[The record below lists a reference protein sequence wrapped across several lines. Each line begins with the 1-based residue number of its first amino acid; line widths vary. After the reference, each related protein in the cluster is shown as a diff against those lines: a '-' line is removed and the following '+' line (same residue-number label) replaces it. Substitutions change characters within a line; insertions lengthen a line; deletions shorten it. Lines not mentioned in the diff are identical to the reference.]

1 MHIQRIAVVGFSVV
15 LGLGNCG
22 CSDRNV
28 DQGWASPRPL
38 GKEIASYTPP
48 LQPTTAPATIL
59 EVKEPKGPLTLSQA
73 LALSLMK
80 NPNLAS
86 FAWEVRAKEAQ
97 TLQASLPPN
106 PELSVEVED
115 IRLSSSKEKTTR
127 KRITASSEETVEVEH
142 ETETASGPPSG
153 LEGAQYTIALS
164 QVIEMGGKRAKR
176 TQVAAWEQKLASWDY
191 EVARL
196 DILTDVTKGFVDVVS
211 AQQRVALA
219 QELVGLAE
227 RSLQTVAERVKAG
240 KVSPMEE
247 SKARVALATSRID
260 LKQAHRRLEA
270 ARKRLA
276 YLWGANRPTF
286 DQVLGD
292 LLAVREIP
300 SEDDVLALISENP
313 DLVRWA
319 DEMEQRQAAVTLAK
333 AKGIPDLTV
342 SGGYRY
348 IGADKENALVFGVS
362 APLPVFD
369 RNQGGIQEAKYR
381 FSKALEDREAARVR
395 VQTVLAEGYQA
406 LSSAYIEAT
415 TLRQEVLPQAEN
427 AFKASTEGFQR
438 GKFGY
443 LEVLD
448 AQRTLFEVR
457 DRYIETLA
465 SYHKSVADVER
476 LIGTPLISLNGNQ
489 MRKERK

>member
-1 MHIQRIAVVGFSVV
+1 MDIWHCAIS
-15 LGLGNCG
+15 G
-22 CSDRNV
+22 CSLLLMLGGCSTERTDA
-28 DQGWASPRPL
+28 GWPKPRSL
-38 GKEIASYTPP
+38 GREIAAWKPP
-48 LQPTTAPATIL
+48 SQPATLPAARL
-59 EVKEPKGPLTLSQA
+59 ELAEPKGPLGLQQA
-73 LALSLMK
+73 LALALMK

-86 FAWEVRAKEAQ
+86 FAWEVRAREAQ
-97 TLQASLPPN
+97 TLQAGLSPN

-115 IRLSSSKEKTTR
+115 IRLSSKKEKTTR
-127 KRITASSEETVEVEH
+127 RRTSIASDGTVQVER
-142 ETETASGPPSG
+142 ETETTASPPSG

-164 QVIEMGGKRAKR
+164 QVIEMGGKRTKR
-176 TQVAAWEQKLASWDY
+176 TQVAAWEQKLAGWDY
-191 EVARL
+191 EMARL
-196 DILTDVTKGFVDVVS
+196 DILTDVTKGFVDVVG
-211 AQQRVALA
+211 AQERVALA
-219 QELVGLAE
+219 KELVNLAE

-276 YLWGANRPTF
+276 YLWRAKGPVF
-286 DQVLGD
+286 DKALGD
-292 LLAVREIP
+292 LFVVRAIP
-300 SEDDVLALISENP
+300 SEDNVLALIDENP
-313 DLVRWA
+313 DLARWA
-319 DEMEQRQAAVTLAK
+319 DEMEQRQAAVILAK
-333 AKGIPDLTV
+333 ARGVPDLTV

-348 IGADKENALVFGVS
+348 IGADEENALVFGVS

-395 VQTVLAEGYQA
+395 VQTVLAESYQA
-406 LSSAYIEAT
+406 LSSAYIEVT
-415 TLRQEVLPQAEN
+415 TLKEEVLPQAKKAFN
-427 AFKASTEGFQR
+427 ASLEGFQG

-457 DRYIETLA
+457 GRYIDAL
-465 SYHKSVADVER
+465 SIYHKSVAEVER
-476 LIGTPLISLNGNQ
+476 LVGTPIIGIADRQ
-489 MRKERK
+489 IKVERNKK